1 MAERSK
7 RNYKEFYETSEV
19 IGMGGYGYVYK
30 GRDIKTK
37 ELRAIKVISKEKI
50 EENLLLQYQREEIKE
65 QLKICIEG
73 FIKEFENMKICSNN
87 NDNSVKCYEYFNNED
102 NFVIIMEL
110 CDKNLSQI
118 LIRRISEKGKGFNYE
133 EIYDI
138 MKQLNKT
145 FRIMEENKIIH
156 RDLKLENILI
166 KYIDKKKKK
175 YIIKLSD
182 YGCSKRLISLSR
194 NCNTYSGTVL
204 YMSPEILKKEE
215 YNYKCDLWSLGI
227 IIYRLIYGE
236 PPYLGK
242 KETDLIDRIE
252 KLGNTMI
259 KIENEVLNDLVKKLL
274 EKEPKKRINWDE
286 YFNHPFFETKSK
298 EKTNTLNLIYYLEKE
313 EEESIFGEEFV
324 KNNIDKI
331 ELVINGTKSKLI
343 QKYKLKKGENNIQII
358 IKNKIINIKN
368 MFESC
373 RTLKNIDGLKYLDTK
388 EITDF
393 SYIFDEC
400 SSLLDIKSLENW
412 DVSKGTNFSFMFRGC
427 SLLSDIKSLEN
438 WNVSKGTN
446 FSFMFRGCSSLSDIN
461 SLENW
466 NVSNG
471 TNFSYM
477 FRGCSSLSD
486 LKSLDNW
493 DISLGSNFSYMFSE
507 CSSLSDIGPL
517 ENWNISHGT
526 NFSGMFRGCSSLS
539 DIKSLENWNVSHGS
553 NFSGMFGGCS
563 SLSDI
568 KSLENWNVYNITDF
582 SEMFRECSLLSDIKS
597 LKNWNVSNGT
607 NFSYIFYGCS
617 SLSNIKSLENWKVS
631 NGTNFS
637 GMLYGCSSL
646 SDIESLEKMWN
657 VSLI

>member
-1 MAERSK
+1 MTERTK
-7 RNYKEFYETSEV
+7 RSYKELYEALEV
-19 IGMGGYGYVYK
+19 IGVGGYGCVYK

-37 ELRAIKVISKEKI
+37 ELRAIKVMNI
-50 EENLLLQYQREEIKE
+50 ELVQKNLSSQYKAEEIKE
-65 QLKICIEG
+65 QLKLCLEG
-73 FIKEFENMKICSNN
+73 FIEEFEIMKICSNN
-87 NDNSVKCYEYFNNED
+87 NDNSVKCYEYFNDGD

-110 CDKNLSQI
+110 CDSNLQH
-118 LIRRISEKGKGFNYE
+118 LLNERKKEKKKKFNYK

-145 FRIMEENKIIH
+145 FRIMKEKKIIH

-166 KYIDKKKKK
+166 KYIDKEKKK

-182 YGCSKRLISLSR
+182 YGCSKRLQSLSR
-194 NCNTYSGTVL
+194 YCSTYSGTL
-204 YMSPEILKKEE
+204 AYMSPEILKGEK
-215 YNYKCDLWSLGI
+215 YNYKCDLWSIGI

-236 PPYLGK
+236 LPYLGVN
-242 KETDLIDRIE
+242 DMALINRIE
-252 KLGNTMI
+252 ELGNKMI
-259 KIENEVLNDLVKKLL
+259 KIDNEILNDLVKKLL

-286 YFNHPFFETKSK
+286 YFNHPFFETKSNK
-298 EKTNTLNLIYYLEKE
+298 NTNAINLIYYLEKE
-313 EEESIFGEEFV
+313 EEQNIFGEEFV
-324 KNNIDKI
+324 KNNINTV
-331 ELVINGTKSKLI
+331 ELVINGIKSKLI

-358 IKNKIINIKN
+358 IKNKISKLKN

-388 EITDF
+388 EISDF
-393 SYIFDEC
+393 SYMFDEC

-427 SLLSDIKSLEN
+427 SSLSDIKSLEN

-446 FSFMFRGCSSLSDIN
+446 FSFMFRGCSLLSDIK

-477 FRGCSSLSD
+477 FRGCSSLSAIEP
-486 LKSLDNW
+486 LENW

-507 CSSLSDIGPL
+507 CSSLSDIKSL
-517 ENWNISHGT
+517 ENWDISHGT

-539 DIKSLENWNVSHGS
+539 DVKSLENWNVSHGS
-553 NFSGMFGGCS
+553 NFSGMFSECS

-568 KSLENWNVYNITDF
+568 KSLENWNVSNVTDF
-582 SEMFRECSLLSDIKS
+582 SEMFRECSSLSDIKS

-607 NFSYIFYGCS
+607 HFSYMFYGCS
-617 SLSNIKSLENWKVS
+617 SLPDVRSLENW
-631 NGTNFS
+631 
-637 GMLYGCSSL
+637 
-646 SDIESLEKMWN
+646 N
-657 VSLI
+657 VAEWY